1 MSLIQDRTMGGERGF
16 TLIELLIV
24 VVIIGVLAAVAV
36 PQFSSSKEQAFD
48 AAAKS
53 DLRNLMSAQEAYLY
67 DFSTYASSTDDLE
80 TDENFNS
87 STGVEASVALEGSTG
102 YRADASHESSSRC
115 YRVHMGSDG
124 DEKIERVEDASSG
137 GGECGG

>member
-24 VVIIGVLAAVAV
+24 VVIIGVLAAVAI

-67 DFSTYASSTDDLE
+67 DFGTYASSTEDLE
-80 TDENFNS
+80 TDENFNA
-87 STGVEASVALEGSTG
+87 STGVEASVALDGPAG
-102 YRADASHESSSRC
+102 YKADASHEGSSRC
-115 YRVHMGSDG
+115 YRVHMGPSG
-124 DEKIERVEDASSG
+124 DERIARVDDASSG